1 MKIDRI
7 LKWFFP
13 KEDVFFNLFDQSI
26 TEVQKAS
33 LELTRLEKVTRWDEV
48 PDLAEKIHAIEH
60 NGDVL
65 IHEVMT
71 RLHSTFVTPIER
83 MDISAL
89 STAIDD
95 ILDLIDDA
103 ARRLVIYKIAPV
115 PTGFGE
121 LAHHIHKAINVLRGG
136 IELLRDLSKGETIRK
151 ISKEVHEIESSGDAV
166 YYRCLKEVYSVEK
179 DPIRIM
185 QLKEI
190 LEDLE
195 SALDKCEDVAN
206 ILERIVLQNG

>member
-13 KEDVFFNLFDQSI
+13 KEDIFFNLFDKSI
-26 TEVQKAS
+26 SKVQKAS
-33 LELTRLEKVTRWDEV
+33 
-48 PDLAEKIHAIEH
+48 PDLAEKIHDIEH
-60 NGDVL
+60 EGDKL

-71 RLHSTFVTPIER
+71 RLHSTFVTPIDR

-89 STAIDD
+89 STGIDD

-115 PTGFGE
+115 PKAFGE
-121 LAHHIHKAINVLRGG
+121 LARHIDEAVNVLKGG
-136 IELLRDLSKGETIRK
+136 VELLRDLSKGEDIRK
-151 ISKEVHEIESSGDAV
+151 ISKKVHEIESLGDAV
-166 YYRCLKEVYSVEK
+166 YYRCLKEIYSEEK
-179 DPIRIM
+179 DPIRVM

-195 SALDKCEDVAN
+195 ATLDKCEDVAN
-206 ILERIVLQNG
+206 ILESIVLQNG